1 MMLETYLLRRLG
13 VNFVLVSGIFFGM
26 MLLVDMI
33 EQMRRLSSRSPAFLD
48 VLHLSLL
55 NTPRNFHEIL
65 PLILLLAAMWL
76 GLTWSRASEF
86 VVIRASGKSVAR
98 LMAVPVLVILLSSAG
113 MVAAINPIVAAT
125 SRAFDAS
132 FAELRGRASS
142 AALLSGRNIWLR
154 QATPDGYDV
163 IHAHEARDFGASLLD
178 VTILRFSPTGEVV
191 QRLRAETAQ
200 LGRGV
205 WNVQNARLWDLQAPN
220 PEQAAIDLPAIDL
233 PTDLTL
239 ERIRDSF
246 GTAQNIPIFALP
258 AFIADLERAGFA
270 AREHRI
276 RLHMELSLPVMLT
289 AMAVLALVLNIY
301 HMRSG
306 RVGLRVLV
314 TIMAGFTLFFLRNF
328 ARVLGET
335 GQIPVLLAAWGIP
348 IAAFLLAIGLMLN
361 LEER

>member
-1 MMLETYLLRRLG
+1 MLEMYLLRRLA
-13 VNFVLVSGIFFGM
+13 VNFILVSGIFFGM

-55 NTPRNFHEIL
+55 NTPRNYHEIL

-76 GLTWSRASEF
+76 GLTWSRNSEF
-86 VVIRASGKSVAR
+86 VIIRASGKSVGR
-98 LMAVPVLVILLSSAG
+98 LLALPVLVVLLTSAG
-113 MVAAINPIVAAT
+113 LVAAINPIVAAT

-132 FAELRGRASS
+132 FAELRGRTSS

-154 QATPDGYDV
+154 QATQDGYDV
-163 IHAHEARDFGASLLD
+163 IHAQEARNFGATLLD
-178 VTILRFSPTGEVV
+178 VTILRFNPEGILRT
-191 QRLRAETAQ
+191 RLRAAQ
-200 LGRGV
+200 AELVPGE
-205 WNVQNARLWDLQAPN
+205 WHIAQARIWDLQALN
-220 PEQAAIDLPAIDL
+220 PEQAAIDAPTTRL

-258 AFIADLERAGFA
+258 GFIADLERAGFA

-276 RLHMELSLPVMLT
+276 RLHLELSLPVMLT
-289 AMAVLALVLNIY
+289 AMAVLALVLNVT
-301 HMRSG
+301 HMRAGKVG
-306 RVGLRVLV
+306 RRILL
-314 TIMAGFTLFFLRNF
+314 TIMAGFALFFLRNF

-348 IAAFLLAIGLMLN
+348 VAAFLLALGLMLN